1 MSPEMEWH
9 SIRQALKQGAALHTN
24 GVRFWLAVPIE
35 PAMAR
40 EIIAHP
46 AIVIDARPQP
56 SARQSFRWRVHSPAQ
71 RALNE
76 RDAI

>member
-1 MSPEMEWH
+1 MAQHSPSAEAG
-9 SIRQALKQGAALHTN
+9 RGAAHEW
-24 GVRFWLAVPIE
+24 RAYWIAVPIE

-56 SARQSFRWRVHSPAQ
+56 SARQSFRWRVHSPTQ
-71 RALNE
+71 RALNK
-76 RDAI
+76 RDAL